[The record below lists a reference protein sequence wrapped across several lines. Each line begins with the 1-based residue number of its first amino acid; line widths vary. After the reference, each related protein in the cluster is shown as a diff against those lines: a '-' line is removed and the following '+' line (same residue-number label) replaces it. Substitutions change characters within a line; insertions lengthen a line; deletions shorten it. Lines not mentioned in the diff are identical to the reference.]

1 MKHFSQE
8 DCADFVNRTA
18 APVRL
23 VEMEKHLS
31 GGCAK
36 CTKELNVWQR
46 VKDFAS
52 QESNYEPSEETVR
65 LAIGTYAVRGPQP
78 HRGIFREIAQ
88 LVFDSFREP
97 ILAGVRGGHTPC
109 RRLMFRAG
117 EVMIDLS
124 MEAAARRSHVLLV
137 GQVLDTATSGIGIGE
152 VPIHLLNGRDTL
164 AETTTNFYGEFQLEC
179 SENKNLQISIG
190 VTQDKDVFI
199 PLDESIWKTPAEY
212 GVH

>member
-1 MKHFSQE
+1 MKHFSEE
-8 DCADFVNRTA
+8 DCADFANRTA
-18 APVRL
+18 TPERL
-23 VEMEKHLS
+23 SEMEAHLN

-36 CTKELNVWQR
+36 CKESLHFWQLIKEL
-46 VKDFAS
+46 A
-52 QESNYEPSEETVR
+52 SEESAFEPGEDTVR
-65 LAIGTYAVRGPQP
+65 LAIGTYAVRGPRP
-78 HRGIFREIAQ
+78 HRGVFREIAQ
-88 LVFDSFREP
+88 LVFDSLREP

-124 MEAAARRSHVLLV
+124 MEAASRRSHVMLV
-137 GQVLDTATSGIGIGE
+137 GQVLDTSTSGIGIGE

-164 AETTTNFYGEFQLEC
+164 AETHTNLYGEFQLEC

-199 PLDESIWKTPAEY
+199 PLDESIWKTPSEY